1 MKQQT
6 KQWLGLIAF
15 GVVLYAALMN
25 FSTVLGLAETV
36 LGLIMPV
43 IMGLFFAF
51 VLSVPMGGYER
62 LLRKWSKKEWKGISG
77 VSLVLTIITIFLVLV
92 VVLTTAVPVFVSSVM
107 SVVEQLRQRW
117 PEWMSMLQERWPEW
131 SKQLADAGFNLNQV
145 PAWLETLDYRQMLME
160 LTNGAGS
167 LISSAVGVATST
179 FSRLGTVVFGL
190 IVAVYVLLDKKRLCR
205 QCGMICDASLPE
217 RWAKRVRH
225 VATLSNDTFRKFLS
239 GQCIEAI
246 VLGSL
251 IMITF
256 TMAGLPYA
264 ALIAMLTSVCAFIP
278 YVGAFLSLVIGT
290 FLTLLSSPKQALL
303 CLVIYMVVQFVE
315 TQFIYPHVVGGSVGL
330 SPLWTLVAALVG
342 GKLFG
347 LLGMIFFVPL
357 TAVIYTLV
365 REVTVARLKQKNALP
380 EQAAAAENG
389 SGSEI
394 KD

>member
-25 FSTVLGLAETV
+25 FGTVTTLVETV

-43 IMGLFFAF
+43 IIGLFFAF

-62 LLRKWSKKEWKGISG
+62 LLRKWSKKEWKGLSG
-77 VSLVLTIITIFLVLV
+77 VSLILTMITIFLVLV
-92 VVLTTAVPVFVSSVM
+92 VVVTTAVPVFVSSVM
-107 SVVEQLRQRW
+107 SVIDQLRQRW
-117 PEWMSMLQERWPEW
+117 PEWMTMLQERWPEW
-131 SKQLADAGFNLNQV
+131 SHQLTEAGINLNQV
-145 PAWLETLDYRQMLME
+145 PAWLETLDYRQIFME
-160 LTNGAGS
+160 LTSGAGS
-167 LISSAVGVATST
+167 LISSAVGVATTT
-179 FSRLGTVVFGL
+179 FSWLGTVVFGL
-190 IVAVYVLLDKKRLCR
+190 IVAFYVLLDKKRLCR

-217 RWAKRVRH
+217 RWSKRLRY
-225 VATLSNDTFRKFLS
+225 VATMSNDIFRKFLS

-256 TMAGLPYA
+256 SIAGLPYA

-278 YVGAFLSLVIGT
+278 YVGAFLSCVIGT
-290 FLTLLSSPKQALL
+290 FLTLLSSPKQAIL
-303 CLVIYMVVQFVE
+303 CLIIYMVVQFVE

-365 REVTVARLKQKNALP
+365 REVTLSQLKKKKTLPAL
-380 EQAAAAENG
+380 AETE
-389 SGSEI
+389 EI
-394 KD
+394 PDDKS

>member
-25 FSTVLGLAETV
+25 FGMVTALVERV

-43 IMGLFFAF
+43 LLGLFFAF

-62 LLRKWSKKEWKGISG
+62 LLRRVSKKEWKGLSG
-77 VSLVLTIITIFLVLV
+77 VSLILTVITIFLVLV

-107 SVVEQLRQRW
+107 SVVAQLRQRW
-117 PEWMSMLQERWPEW
+117 PEWMSMLQEQWPEW
-131 SKQLADAGFNLNQV
+131 SKQLSEAGINLDQV
-145 PAWLETLDYRQMLME
+145 PAWLETLDYRRI
-160 LTNGAGS
+160 LTEITSGAGS

-179 FSRLGTVVFGL
+179 FSRLGSMVFGL
-190 IVAVYVLLDKKRLCR
+190 IVAIYVLLDKKRLCR
-205 QCGMICDASLPE
+205 QCGMICDASLSA
-217 RWAKRVRH
+217 RWAKRLRH
-225 VATLSNDTFRKFLS
+225 VAELSNQTFRKFLS

-256 TMAGLPYA
+256 SVAGLPYA

-278 YVGAFLSLVIGT
+278 YVGAFLSCVIGT
-290 FLTLLSSPKQALL
+290 FLTLLSSPRQAIL
-303 CLVIYMVVQFVE
+303 CLILYMVVQFVE

-365 REVTVARLKQKNALP
+365 REATVAQLKKKQIALP
-380 EQAAAAENG
+380 NSTGEESAEPDSQA
-389 SGSEI
+389 
-394 KD
+394 

>member
-6 KQWLGLIAF
+6 KQWLWLIAF
-15 GVVLYAALMN
+15 GVILYAALMN
-25 FSTVLGLAETV
+25 FATVISLVERV

-62 LLRKWSKKEWKGISG
+62 LLRRWSKKEWKGISG
-77 VSLVLTIITIFLVLV
+77 VSLALTMITIFLVV
-92 VVLTTAVPVFVSSVM
+92 VVVVTTAVPVFVSSVM

-117 PEWMSMLQERWPEW
+117 PEWMSMLQQRWPEW
-131 SKQLADAGFNLNQV
+131 SKQLSDAGINLNQV
-145 PAWLETLDYRQMLME
+145 PEWLETLDYRQILME
-160 LTNGAGS
+160 LTSGAGS
-167 LISSAVGVATST
+167 LISSAVGVASTT
-179 FSRLGTVVFGL
+179 FSWLGTVMFGL
-190 IVAVYVLLDKKRLCR
+190 IVAVYVLLDKNRLCR
-205 QCGMICDASLPE
+205 QSVMLCDAALPAC
-217 RWAKRVRH
+217 WAKQVRH
-225 VATLSNDTFRKFLS
+225 VAQLSNQTFRKFLS

-256 TMAGLPYA
+256 RIAGLPYA

-278 YVGAFLSLVIGT
+278 YVGAFLSCVIGT
-290 FLTLLSSPKQALL
+290 FLTLLSSPRQAIV
-303 CLVIYMVVQFVE
+303 CLILYMIVQFVE

-357 TAVIYTLV
+357 TAVIYALV
-365 REVTVARLKQKNALP
+365 REATLARLNKKKAQVSVPAAGAEP
-380 EQAAAAENG
+380 EPDSKA
-389 SGSEI
+389 
-394 KD
+394 

>member
-25 FSTVLGLAETV
+25 FGTVTTLVETV

-43 IMGLFFAF
+43 IIGLFFAF

-62 LLRKWSKKEWKGISG
+62 LLRKWSKKEWKGLSG
-77 VSLVLTIITIFLVLV
+77 VSLILTMITIFLVLV
-92 VVLTTAVPVFVSSVM
+92 VVVTTAVPVFVSSVM
-107 SVVEQLRQRW
+107 SVIDQLRQRW
-117 PEWMSMLQERWPEW
+117 PEWMTMLQERWPEW
-131 SKQLADAGFNLNQV
+131 SHQLTEAGINLNQV
-145 PAWLETLDYRQMLME
+145 PAWLETLDYRQIFME
-160 LTNGAGS
+160 LTSGAGS
-167 LISSAVGVATST
+167 LISSAVGVATTT
-179 FSRLGTVVFGL
+179 FSWLGTVVFGL
-190 IVAVYVLLDKKRLCR
+190 IVAFYVLLDKKRLCR

-217 RWAKRVRH
+217 RWSKRLRY
-225 VATLSNDTFRKFLS
+225 VATMSNDIFRKFLS

-256 TMAGLPYA
+256 SIAGLPYA

-278 YVGAFLSLVIGT
+278 YVGAFLSCVIGT
-290 FLTLLSSPKQALL
+290 FLTLLSSPKQAIL
-303 CLVIYMVVQFVE
+303 CLIIYMVVQFVE

-365 REVTVARLKQKNALP
+365 REVTLSQLKKKKNIPAL
-380 EQAAAAENG
+380 AETEETPDDK
-389 SGSEI
+389 S
-394 KD
+394 